1 MAHFAKLENNKV
13 TEIQIVNNKILLDKD
28 GKEDEA
34 LGIAYLKGLFGSHT
48 TWVQSSYN
56 GKLRK
61 QYAGVGDTYDA
72 TNDVFIVQQPF
83 ASWTLDSNFNWQP
96 PKEQPASDDGKKYKW
111 DEDKKSWE
119 EWE

>member
-1 MAHFAKLENNKV
+1 MAHFAKIENNKV
-13 TEIQIVNNKILLDKD
+13 TEIQIVDNKVLLDKD

-34 LGIAYLKGLFGSHT
+34 LGIAHLKAIFGSHT

-56 GKLRK
+56 GKIRK
-61 QYAGVGDTYDA
+61 QYAGEGDTYDA
-72 TNDVFIVQQPF
+72 DNDVFIVQQPYP
-83 ASWTLDSNFNWQP
+83 SWTLDSNFDWQP
-96 PKEQPASDDGKKYKW
+96 PKKQPTSEDDKKYKW

>member
-48 TWVQSSYN
+48 TWVQTSYN
-56 GKLRK
+56 GKNRK

-83 ASWTLDSNFNWQP
+83 ASWTLDSNFDWQP
-96 PKEQPASDDGKKYKW
+96 PTPYPEELGGLAFW
-111 DEDKKSWE
+111 DEDSKSWKTD
-119 EWE
+119 